1 MSDVKIA
8 KPWSASRHR
17 HPVLLLYTQSP
28 LYNYTPQPGQRQPRV
43 IWAKLF
49 NLDPRPEP
57 EPFHILQLSQNTPS
71 TSSRALH
78 YNCDNSVLLSWCFH
92 TTSRCLLQGRCNREK
107 PACKYFHPPQHL
119 KVTRTILLLTVQC
132 SSDNN
137 VLWLVSVSAP
147 VHCPLRVC
155 VQDQLLI
162 NGRNHLALKNAL
174 AQQMQQQIIPGQVPA
189 VVSGY
194 TNYILYCTAF
204 SSCFFSYYVVTSW
217 KNNTLKALNEKREI
231 TDWSNEFKWLSK

>member
-1 MSDVKIA
+1 M
-8 KPWSASRHR
+8 
-17 HPVLLLYTQSP
+17 
-28 LYNYTPQPGQRQPRV
+28 
-43 IWAKLF
+43 
-49 NLDPRPEP
+49 
-57 EPFHILQLSQNTPS
+57 
-71 TSSRALH
+71 
-78 YNCDNSVLLSWCFH
+78 
-92 TTSRCLLQGRCNREK
+92 
-107 PACKYFHPPQHL
+107 
-119 KVTRTILLLTVQC
+119 QC

-204 SSCFFSYYVVTSW
+204 SSCFFSYYVVTS
-217 KNNTLKALNEKREI
+217 
-231 TDWSNEFKWLSK
+231 

>member
-8 KPWSASRHR
+8 KPWSASRYR

-49 NLDPRPEP
+49 NLEPRPEP

-189 VVSGY
+189 VVSTY
-194 TNYILYCTAF
+194 TNYTVLYSIQFLLLFLLCCNF
-204 SSCFFSYYVVTSW
+204 
-217 KNNTLKALNEKREI
+217 LEE
-231 TDWSNEFKWLSK
+231 

>member
-1 MSDVKIA
+1 MISDVKIA

-17 HPVLLLYTQSP
+17 HPVLLLYTQSS

-119 KVTRTILLLTVQC
+119 KVQEQSYCSLCSAVVIIMYCGWYRSVPLSTVHWGCVCRTSCWSTGGTTSRWRTPSPSRC
-132 SSDNN
+132 SSRSSPARCPP
-137 VLWLVSVSAP
+137 WW
-147 VHCPLRVC
+147 VHTL
-155 VQDQLLI
+155 
-162 NGRNHLALKNAL
+162 
-174 AQQMQQQIIPGQVPA
+174 
-189 VVSGY
+189 
-194 TNYILYCTAF
+194 TILYCAAF
-204 SSCFFSYYVVTSW
+204 SSFFFSYYVVTSW

>member
-1 MSDVKIA
+1 M
-8 KPWSASRHR
+8 
-17 HPVLLLYTQSP
+17 
-28 LYNYTPQPGQRQPRV
+28 
-43 IWAKLF
+43 
-49 NLDPRPEP
+49 
-57 EPFHILQLSQNTPS
+57 
-71 TSSRALH
+71 
-78 YNCDNSVLLSWCFH
+78 
-92 TTSRCLLQGRCNREK
+92 
-107 PACKYFHPPQHL
+107 
-119 KVTRTILLLTVQC
+119 QC

-189 VVSGY
+189 VVSTY
-194 TNYILYCTAF
+194 TNYTVLCRIQ
-204 SSCFFSYYVVTSW
+204 CFFSYYVVTSW

-231 TDWSNEFKWLSK
+231 TD